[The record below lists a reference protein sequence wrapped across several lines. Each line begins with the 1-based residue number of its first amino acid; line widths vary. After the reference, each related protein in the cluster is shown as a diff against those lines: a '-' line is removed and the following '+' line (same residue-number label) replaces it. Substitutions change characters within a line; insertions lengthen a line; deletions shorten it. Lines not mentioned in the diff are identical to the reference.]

1 MLNTTEQ
8 SVFPAEE
15 NRVLKKKVTDK
26 LQHIKLPRV
35 HFTTEKNQYS
45 ISGNVDVNTTTNF
58 WICYIKIQKNSIH
71 VSEKKNNYFLIKK
84 KKFAKNS
91 IRFLIKYILD
101 EGNFGGL
108 KHTQNI
114 LRMASSN

>member
-1 MLNTTEQ
+1 MNLLYKNSKKFNTCIW
-8 SVFPAEE
+8 
-15 NRVLKKKVTDK
+15 KKKELLFD
-26 LQHIKLPRV
+26 
-35 HFTTEKNQYS
+35 
-45 ISGNVDVNTTTNF
+45 
-58 WICYIKIQKNSIH
+58 
-71 VSEKKNNYFLIKK
+71 KK